1 MVNKSK
7 IPVIPEPDTKPL
19 PHTKGDKPFD
29 PFNKRKRKKKSKR
42 KYVSNPETKK
52 YSYEYLYPEIYRGKR
67 PGQYT
72 IEKYQDPKTMS
83 DMQMHRVHD
92 YPHET
97 VHLSGDDTGAL
108 VVEKSTKH
116 PYRKME
122 SGAKKRLS
130 RKKGGSVNRK
140 AYANGGSVRAARF

>member
-1 MVNKSK
+1 MAKKKKKANKPP
-7 IPVIPEPDTKPL
+7 IPYAIFSDLDDGGATWPSEKVSKPL
-19 PHTKGDKPFD
+19 
-29 PFNKRKRKKKSKR
+29 RKKHPYKMIAQVK
-42 KYVSNPETKK
+42 EG
-52 YSYEYLYPEIYRGKR
+52 SYK
-67 PGQYT
+67 
-72 IEKYQDPKTMS
+72 QDPKTMS

-92 YPHET
+92 SPHET

-130 RKKGGSVNRK
+130 RKKGGSVKRK

>member
-1 MVNKSK
+1 MTEKKKRAKKPPKNLKELSSPNT
-7 IPVIPEPDTKPL
+7 IPYAVFADLEDETGATWPSEKVSKPL
-19 PHTKGDKPFD
+19 
-29 PFNKRKRKKKSKR
+29 RKKHPYKMR
-42 KYVSNPETKK
+42 AQYREG
-52 YSYEYLYPEIYRGKR
+52 SYK
-67 PGQYT
+67 
-72 IEKYQDPKTMS
+72 QDPKTMS

-92 YPHET
+92 SPLET
-97 VHLSGDDTGAL
+97 AHLSVDDTGAL

-130 RKKGGSVNRK
+130 RKKGGSVKRK